1 MNIEMQ
7 DDSLTFDNLHRFQHQ
22 FISVASIKNSSQFNQ
37 QPIDSSRLNKKSRP
51 KSGRLNFFPIILD
64 HIFRKE
70 LKNFMNQFQIQ
81 MQSKTSSGI
90 FLNDTKSNPV
100 STKKSYSS
108 ILNQIIEKSTGRILT
123 DSESW
128 NAAKSIYNSDNDEY
142 IRAVQT
148 QIKLG
153 AEIQDDIDRD
163 SMTMLD
169 YKNYIDAKIKSLPLD
184 YSNQNDTETINISED
199 GWNRMK
205 SDENYEA
212 WVLGYLRQDF
222 AVHNPYYDRGNFKG
236 LYIVENFGA
245 SVDEHYSSAT
255 MKTDSIELPNED
267 VENATNALKKA
278 QKKLD
283 EMYVERRRK
292 RRKALQE
299 LEQKKYLQ
307 RRQIAQVDIEIA
319 QMRREQNY
327 VDLSRIRFDSPSMV
341 SASLILAVS
350 I

>member
-1 MNIEMQ
+1 MKISKLGY
-7 DDSLTFDNLHRFQHQ
+7 DSE
-22 FISVASIKNSSQFNQ
+22 K
-37 QPIDSSRLNKKSRP
+37 KKSRP

-70 LKNFMNQFQIQ
+70 LKIFMSQFQIQ

-108 ILNQIIEKSTGRILT
+108 ILNQTLEKNSRILT
-123 DSESW
+123 DKESW
-128 NAAKSIYNSDNDEY
+128 NAAKSIYNSDNDED
-142 IRAVQT
+142 IRAVQN

-163 SMTMLD
+163 SMTLSD
-169 YKNYIDAKIKSLPLD
+169 YKIYIDAKIKSLPLD
-184 YSNQNDTETINISED
+184 YSNHINISED
-199 GWNRMK
+199 GWARMK

-222 AVHNPYYDRGNFKG
+222 AVHNPYYDHGNFKG
-236 LYIVENFGA
+236 LYIIENFGT

-319 QMRREQNY
+319 QMRRDQNY
-327 VDLSRIRFDSPSMV
+327 VDLSKIRFSYQSTV
-341 SASLILAVS
+341 SSSLIVAVS